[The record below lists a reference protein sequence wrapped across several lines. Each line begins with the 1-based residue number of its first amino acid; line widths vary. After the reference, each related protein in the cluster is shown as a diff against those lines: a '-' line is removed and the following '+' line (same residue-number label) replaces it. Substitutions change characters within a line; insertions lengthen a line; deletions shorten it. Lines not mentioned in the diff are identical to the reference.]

1 MSKTYEQALAEARF
15 SAVISG
21 GVSHVDGKELTGK
34 NGYWYLD
41 GELVTDIPALL
52 EKVVVDEE
60 YVKSLMAE

>member
-1 MSKTYEQALAEARF
+1 MKTYEECLKEARF

-21 GVSHVDGKELTGK
+21 GISHVDGKELTGK

-52 EKVVVDEE
+52 ESIPVDEE
-60 YVKSLMAE
+60 YVRSLMAE

>member
-21 GVSHVDGKELTGK
+21 GISYVDGKELTGK

-41 GELVTDIPALL
+41 GKLVTDIPALL
-52 EKVVVDEE
+52 EKIPVDPE
-60 YVKSLMAE
+60 YVKSLMTE

>member
-1 MSKTYEQALAEARF
+1 MKTYEEALREVRF

-21 GVSHVDGKELTGK
+21 GVAYVDGKELTGK

-52 EKVVVDEE
+52 ERIPVDPE

>member
-1 MSKTYEQALAEARF
+1 MKTYEDALKEARF

-21 GVSHVDGKELTGK
+21 GVAYVDGKELTGK

-41 GELVTDIPALL
+41 GEFVTDIPALL
-52 EKVVVDEE
+52 ERIPVDEE